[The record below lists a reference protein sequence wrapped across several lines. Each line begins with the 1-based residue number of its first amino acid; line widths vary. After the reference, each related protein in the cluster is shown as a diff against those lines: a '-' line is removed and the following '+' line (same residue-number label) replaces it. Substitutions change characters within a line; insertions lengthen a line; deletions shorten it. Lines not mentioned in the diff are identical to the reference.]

1 MKSILASLVI
11 VVLTQPALG
20 AEWKLISETEDKDK
34 TVSWYV
40 DMTSIVRE
48 DEYLRAFLR
57 TTWSVPQYAPDN
69 TPYQSSTYLNYFDC
83 GSGRIAYT
91 GNAYYRAMEPAG
103 KPLHQEAENPV
114 EKLKFQR
121 VRPGSAGEARM
132 KFVCKFHSKN
142 FLTQRL
148 LTPPAG

>member
-1 MKSILASLVI
+1 MKSLLGILVMVA
-11 VVLTQPALG
+11 LTQPALG

-48 DEYLRAFLR
+48 EEYLRAFLR

-91 GNAYYRAMEPAG
+91 GNAYYRAMEPEG

-121 VRPGSAGEARM
+121 VKPGSAGEARM

-148 LTPPAG
+148 LNLPAG

>member
-1 MKSILASLVI
+1 
-11 VVLTQPALG
+11 
-20 AEWKLISETEDKDK
+20 
-34 TVSWYV
+34 
-40 DMTSIVRE
+40 MTSIVRE
-48 DEYLRAFLR
+48 EEYLRAFLR
-57 TTWSVPQYAPDN
+57 TTWSVPQFGPEN

-103 KPLHQEAENPV
+103 KPLHQETENPV

-121 VRPGSAGEARM
+121 VKPGSAGEARM

-142 FLTQRL
+142 FLTQRSM
-148 LTPPAG
+148 TSPAG

>member
-1 MKSILASLVI
+1 MKSLLGILVMVA
-11 VVLTQPALG
+11 LTQPALG

-48 DEYLRAFLR
+48 EEYLRAFLR

-148 LTPPAG
+148 LNLPAG

>member
-1 MKSILASLVI
+1 MKSTLASLVI

-48 DEYLRAFLR
+48 EEYLRAFLR

-142 FLTQRL
+142 FLTQRF

>member
-48 DEYLRAFLR
+48 EEYLRAFLR

-148 LTPPAG
+148 LNLPAG

>member
-1 MKSILASLVI
+1 MKSLLGILVMVA
-11 VVLTQPALG
+11 LTQPALG

-48 DEYLRAFLR
+48 EEYLRAFLR

-142 FLTQRL
+142 FLTQRF

>member
-1 MKSILASLVI
+1 MKSILASLVM

-48 DEYLRAFLR
+48 EEYLRAFLR

-148 LTPPAG
+148 LIPPAG

>member
-1 MKSILASLVI
+1 MKSMLASLVM
-11 VVLTQPALG
+11 VLLTQPALG
-20 AEWKLISETEDKDK
+20 AEWKLISETEDKEK

-48 DEYLRAFLR
+48 EEYLRAFLR
-57 TTWSVPQYAPDN
+57 TTWSVPQFGPDN

-103 KPLHQEAENPV
+103 KPLHQETENPV

-121 VRPGSAGEARM
+121 VKPGSAGEARM

-142 FLTQRL
+142 FLTQRSM
-148 LTPPAG
+148 TSPAG

>member
-1 MKSILASLVI
+1 MKSMLASLVM

-20 AEWKLISETEDKDK
+20 AEWKLISETEDKEK

-48 DEYLRAFLR
+48 EEYLRAFLR
-57 TTWSVPQYAPDN
+57 TTWSVPQFGPEN

-103 KPLHQEAENPV
+103 KPLHQETENPV

-121 VRPGSAGEARM
+121 E
-132 KFVCKFHSKN
+132 
-142 FLTQRL
+142 
-148 LTPPAG
+148 

>member
-1 MKSILASLVI
+1 MKSLLGILVMVA
-11 VVLTQPALG
+11 LTQPALG

-48 DEYLRAFLR
+48 EEYLRAFLR

-91 GNAYYRAMEPAG
+91 GNAYYRAMEPEG

>member
-1 MKSILASLVI
+1 MKSILASLVM
-11 VVLTQPALG
+11 VLLTQPVLG

-48 DEYLRAFLR
+48 EEYLRAFLR

>member
-48 DEYLRAFLR
+48 EEYLRAFLR

-69 TPYQSSTYLNYFDC
+69 TPYQSSTYLNYFDG

>member
-1 MKSILASLVI
+1 MKSLLGILVMVA
-11 VVLTQPALG
+11 LTQPALG

-48 DEYLRAFLR
+48 EEYLRAFLR

-91 GNAYYRAMEPAG
+91 GNAYYRAMEPEG

-121 VRPGSAGEARM
+121 VKPGSAGEARM

-142 FLTQRL
+142 FLTQRS
-148 LTPPAG
+148 LTSPVG

>member
-1 MKSILASLVI
+1 MKSILASLVM

-48 DEYLRAFLR
+48 EEYLRAFLR

-142 FLTQRL
+142 LLTQRL
-148 LTPPAG
+148 LNLPAG

>member
-48 DEYLRAFLR
+48 EEYLRAFLR

-142 FLTQRL
+142 FLTQRF

>member
-48 DEYLRAFLR
+48 EEYLRAFLR

-142 FLTQRL
+142 FLTQRF
-148 LTPPAG
+148 LTPTAG

>member
-48 DEYLRAFLR
+48 EEYLRAFLR